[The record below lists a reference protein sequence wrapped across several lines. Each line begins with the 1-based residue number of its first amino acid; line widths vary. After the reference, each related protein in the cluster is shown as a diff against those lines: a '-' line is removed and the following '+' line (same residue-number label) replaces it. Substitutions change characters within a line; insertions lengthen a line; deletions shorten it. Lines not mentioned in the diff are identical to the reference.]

1 MEEMTVVVD
10 GEYLVFTNNSEYDCK
25 IDVYYGYESSNSKQ
39 GKRFLFSM
47 TERQMI
53 IKNPDLNHRLFF
65 LICPKEGK
73 KCETKINQNVQKKTN
88 LKTSLNNLEKIE

>member
-1 MEEMTVVVD
+1 MEDITVVAD
-10 GEYLVFTNNSEYDCK
+10 GEYLAFTNNFEHDCK

-39 GKRFLFSM
+39 GKRFLFNM

-65 LICPKEGK
+65 HIESLVHPPYVCI
-73 KCETKINQNVQKKTN
+73 INNSINERIDVRMCSFRK
-88 LKTSLNNLEKIE
+88 

>member
-10 GEYLVFTNNSEYDCK
+10 GEYLVFTNNSEHDCK

-53 IKNPDLNHRLFF
+53 IKNRSF
-65 LICPKEGK
+65 
-73 KCETKINQNVQKKTN
+73 
-88 LKTSLNNLEKIE
+88 